1 VGFQGAIVRVS
12 PQCFRDLRRACSGKN
27 ILVVNLLYNQ
37 TAPVNRL
44 RLVLTTRKNMSSA
57 ESPGGIQGRLE
68 CRSGETFGL
77 LDPWGDN
84 RGQAVLNYPTG

>member
-12 PQCFRDLRRACSGKN
+12 PQCFRDLRWACSGKN

-57 ESPGGIQGRLE
+57 ESPGGVRREMKPDTEQPFGGR
-68 CRSGETFGL
+68 CSAG
-77 LDPWGDN
+77 
-84 RGQAVLNYPTG
+84 